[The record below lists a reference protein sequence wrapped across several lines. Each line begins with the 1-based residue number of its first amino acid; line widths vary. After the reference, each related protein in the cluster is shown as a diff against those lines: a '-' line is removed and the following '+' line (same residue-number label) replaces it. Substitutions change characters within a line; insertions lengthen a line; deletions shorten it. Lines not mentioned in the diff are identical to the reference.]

1 MYSKNKHTEKV
12 IRKNIKLNT
21 SVCTN
26 FIFDEIFM
34 CILVNTGILV
44 PSKGLV

>member
-1 MYSKNKHTEKV
+1 MYGKNIYTEKV
-12 IRKNIKLNT
+12 IRKNIKSNT
-21 SVCTN
+21 NVCTN
-26 FIFDEIFM
+26 FKFDEICM